1 MIQRRDEARPDGG
14 VAAGARQGVEPTP
27 FTLGAPMRA
36 ARTRLPR
43 VTLEKIA
50 EYFGI
55 SSQAVWQWE
64 HEGAAPD
71 LEKIPKLAR
80 ILKVPIEWLLDR
92 GESPPPPPELSLL
105 ARLQALSDEDRS
117 LIEVLVERLERPS

>member
-1 MIQRRDEARPDGG
+1 M
-14 VAAGARQGVEPTP
+14 
-27 FTLGAPMRA
+27 TLGGRIRA

-55 SSQAVWQWE
+55 SAQAVSQWE
-64 HEGAAPD
+64 HDGAAPD

-80 ILKVPIEWLLDR
+80 ILKVPIEWLLDG
-92 GESPPPPPELSLL
+92 GESPPPPAELSLL
-105 ARLQALSDEDRS
+105 ARLQALSDEDRA
-117 LIEVLVERLERPS
+117 LIEALVERLERPSLRGR